1 MKNKI
6 KLTLIAIMANL
17 QILNAQDIVL
27 PKPDTTGGKPLM
39 ETLKKRSS
47 SRSFS
52 SKDLS
57 LQELSN
63 LLWAADGINRPNGKR
78 TAPSANAKYYI
89 TIYVA
94 LKSGVYL
101 YDVPTHTLKQLFN
114 KDIREKTG
122 TQEFNK
128 TAPVDLIYIGEGS
141 KYGKAEETK
150 KMLYYGVD
158 SGEIAENVYLYCASA
173 GLSNVIKGSF
183 DREMLTKELQ
193 LKEDQ
198 FITFTHAI
206 GYPGE

>member
-6 KLTLIAIMANL
+6 KLILITIMANL
-17 QILNAQDIVL
+17 QIINAQDIIL

-39 ETLKKRSS
+39 EAFKKRSS
-47 SRSFS
+47 NRSFS

-63 LLWAADGINRPNGKR
+63 LLWAADGISHANGKR

-89 TIYVA
+89 SIYAA

-101 YDVPTHTLKQLFN
+101 YDVTTHSLKQLFKN
-114 KDIREKTG
+114 DIREKTG
-122 TQEFNK
+122 TQDFNK
-128 TAPVDLIYIGEGS
+128 IAPVNLIYVGEGS
-141 KYGKAEETK
+141 KFGKADETR

-158 SGEIAENVYLYCASA
+158 TGSIAENVYLYCASA
-173 GLSNVIKGSF
+173 GLSNVIKGMF

-193 LKEDQ
+193 LKDDQ
-198 FITFTHAI
+198 YITFTHAV
-206 GYPGE
+206 GYSGE